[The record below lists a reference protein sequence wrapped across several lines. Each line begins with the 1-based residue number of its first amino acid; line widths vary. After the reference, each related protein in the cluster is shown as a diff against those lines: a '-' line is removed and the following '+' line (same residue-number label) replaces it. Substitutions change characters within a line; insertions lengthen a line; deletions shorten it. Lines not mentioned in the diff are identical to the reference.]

1 MSTTIHNQPVL
12 SKLGSLVM
20 TREAPA
26 AVETRGSKLSRWL
39 QAWQAR
45 RAVAAELYAMSE
57 RDLNDIGVSRA
68 DIPDIL
74 RSVR

>member
-1 MSTTIHNQPVL
+1 MSTTIHNQPAL

-20 TREAPA
+20 TRETPA
-26 AVETRGSKLSRWL
+26 AAATNGSKLGRWFK
-39 QAWQAR
+39 AWQAR

>member
-1 MSTTIHNQPVL
+1 MSTTIHNEPVL

-26 AVETRGSKLSRWL
+26 AVEARGNKLSRWFKAL
-39 QAWQAR
+39 QAR
-45 RAVAAELYAMSE
+45 RAVAAELYAMSD
-57 RDLNDIGVSRA
+57 RDLNDIGVARA
-68 DIPDIL
+68 DIPAIL